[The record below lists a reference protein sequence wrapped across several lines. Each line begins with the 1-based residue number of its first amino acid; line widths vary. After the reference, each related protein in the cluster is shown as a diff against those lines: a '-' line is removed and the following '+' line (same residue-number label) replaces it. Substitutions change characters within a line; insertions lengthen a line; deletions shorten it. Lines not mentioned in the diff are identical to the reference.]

1 MRPAA
6 CLPGMNVI
14 DTAARLASPSP
25 VRYRAWFGLL
35 LGLLVLLVPCVS
47 VAATPSTAHCTETA
61 IASSASALP
70 GDRIPDSDDRAGT
83 HVGKRR
89 ILPLA
94 VETEATDA
102 PPAVAS
108 PVFLSAPP
116 TPNLPTSQVRR
127 DFAWAGPD
135 ARLRLRPARQ
145 APPGHAPPRA

>member
-35 LGLLVLLVPCVS
+35 LGLLVLLVPCLS
-47 VAATPSTAHCTETA
+47 VAAAPSATNCTEA
-61 IASSASALP
+61 AVALSASALP

-89 ILPLA
+89 VLPLA
-94 VETEATDA
+94 VETEATGA
-102 PPAVAS
+102 PPAIAS
-108 PVFLSAPP
+108 PVFLAP
-116 TPNLPTSQVRR
+116 LPPSLPMSRARR

-135 ARLRLRPARQ
+135 ARLRQRPARQ